1 MVVRFIETG
10 NPERGAHFVRDR
22 RNSVWDIEE
31 SVEHLGGDTRY
42 AVGKWRSEARE
53 RGLGLEPNYHKW

>member
-1 MVVRFIETG
+1 M
-10 NPERGAHFVRDR
+10 RDR